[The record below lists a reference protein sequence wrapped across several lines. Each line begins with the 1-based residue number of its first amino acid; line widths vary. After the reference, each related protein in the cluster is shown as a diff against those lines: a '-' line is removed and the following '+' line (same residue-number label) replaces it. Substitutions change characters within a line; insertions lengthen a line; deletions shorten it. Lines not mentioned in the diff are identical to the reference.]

1 MGCEPGIFSGRPCD
15 WPGCA
20 ASTNPSVSFAH
31 LSSRIVECEEEVLV
45 SRAVGMDVHRD
56 FCEVAIAA
64 AGAVRSAGQVKA
76 TPEALALFAASL
88 APTDVVAL
96 EVTGNAAEIARILSP
111 HVARVVVV
119 SPHDTGI
126 SRARAKTDRLDA
138 RALAK
143 LLAAGELDA
152 VWMPDE
158 WTRAMRRRLARRDQL
173 VRARTRAKNE
183 IHAVLIRRLQGRP
196 PVTDVFGVRGRRW
209 LAELTLPADERETIA
224 GCLRH
229 VDFLDAEV
237 AALDRAIASEA
248 LRHPDVLRLMTI
260 PGVSVITACTFI
272 AAIGDIDRFP
282 SARKLIGYLGLDP
295 RVRQSG
301 PGPARHGRI
310 TKQGSASVR
319 HVLVEAAWVTVRAP
333 GPLRA
338 FYERVRARRGAQVA
352 AVATARKLASLC
364 WCLLTREQDY
374 AFGQPS
380 LTRKKI
386 RRLEL
391 AAGAASRKGQVRPG
405 DGLRNKSIRDAERAL
420 ALQAEDAYRRTI
432 SDWKATR
439 PVKAGASV
447 TPGRASNRPS
457 KGKAARQ
464 TTSP

>member
-1 MGCEPGIFSGRPCD
+1 VVF
-15 WPGCA
+15 
-20 ASTNPSVSFAH
+20 
-31 LSSRIVECEEEVLV
+31 
-45 SRAVGMDVHRD
+45 RAIGMDVHRD
-56 FCEVAIAA
+56 FCEVAIAE
-64 AGAVRSAGQVKA
+64 GGMVRSAGRVET
-76 TPEALALFAASL
+76 TPAALGLFAASL

-96 EVTGNAAEIARILSP
+96 EVTGNAGEIARILRP
-111 HVARVVVV
+111 HVGAVVVV

-158 WTRAMRRRLARRDQL
+158 WTRAMRRRLSRRDQL

-183 IHAVLIRRLQGRP
+183 IHAVLIRRLAGRP
-196 PVTDVFGVRGRRW
+196 PVSDVFGVRGRRW
-209 LAELTLPADERETIA
+209 LSELQLPIDESETVA

-229 VDFLDAEV
+229 VDFLDGEV
-237 AALDRAIASEA
+237 AALDRVIAREA
-248 LRHPDVLRLMTI
+248 LRKPEVLRLMTV

-272 AAIGDIDRFP
+272 AAIGDIRRFP
-282 SARKLIGYLGLDP
+282 SARKLVGYLGLDP

-310 TKQGSASVR
+310 TKQGSAAVR
-319 HVLVEAAWVTVRAP
+319 HMLVEAVWTAVRSP
-333 GPLRA
+333 GPMRA

-352 AVATARKLASLC
+352 AVATARKLAHLF

-374 AFGQPS
+374 AFAQPT

-391 AAGAASRKGQVRPG
+391 AAGAPSRKGQVPPG
-405 DGLRNKSIRDAERAL
+405 QGLRNKQIRDAERAL
-420 ALQAEDAYRRTI
+420 AAQAEDAYRRTI
-432 SDWKATR
+432 ADWKSTG
-439 PVKAGASV
+439 PPKKEGASV
-447 TPGRASNRPS
+447 TPGRASQRPS
-457 KGKAARQ
+457 RGKAARQ

>member
-1 MGCEPGIFSGRPCD
+1 M
-15 WPGCA
+15 
-20 ASTNPSVSFAH
+20 V
-31 LSSRIVECEEEVLV
+31 
-45 SRAVGMDVHRD
+45 RAIGMDVHRD
-56 FCEVAIAA
+56 FCEVAIAE
-64 AGAVRSAGQVKA
+64 AGTVRSAGRVA
-76 TPEALALFAASL
+76 TTPASLELFAASL
-88 APTDVVAL
+88 AVTDVVAL
-96 EVTGNAAEIARILSP
+96 EVTGNAGEIARILEP

-158 WTRAMRRRLARRDQL
+158 WTRAMRRRLARRSQL

-196 PVTDVFGVRGRRW
+196 PVSDVFGVRGRRW
-209 LAELTLPADERETIA
+209 LSGLELPADERETIA

-248 LRHPDVLRLMTI
+248 LRHPDVVRLMTV
-260 PGVSVITACTFI
+260 PGVSVITASTFI
-272 AAIGDIDRFP
+272 AAIGDIRRFP

-333 GPLRA
+333 GPMRA

-352 AVATARKLASLC
+352 AVATARKLASLF

-380 LTRKKI
+380 LTRRKLRK
-386 RRLEL
+386 LEL
-391 AAGAASRKGQVRPG
+391 AAGAPSRKGQVRAG
-405 DGLRNKSIRDAERAL
+405 DGLRNKQIRDAERAL
-420 ALQAEDAYRRTI
+420 AAQAEDAYRRTI
-432 SDWKATR
+432 ADWKATS
-439 PVKAGASV
+439 PQKAGASV
-447 TPGRASNRPS
+447 TPGRASHRPS